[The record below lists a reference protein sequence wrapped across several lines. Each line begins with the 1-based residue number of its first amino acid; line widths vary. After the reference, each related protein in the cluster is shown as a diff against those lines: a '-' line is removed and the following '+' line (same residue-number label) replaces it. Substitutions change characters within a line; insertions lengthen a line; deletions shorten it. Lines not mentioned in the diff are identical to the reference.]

1 MGNQMMLFETDTRD
15 NGDGS
20 FTVRPKA
27 IKIEREI
34 RAKKAAR
41 ILGVHVDTVR
51 RLCELGE
58 EHGGLRSYQLPSE
71 RGNAPWRIDWEFLMR
86 YKESRQRNR

>member
-1 MGNQMMLFETDTRD
+1 MANQMMLFETETRD

-27 IKIEREI
+27 IKIEREV
-34 RAKKAAR
+34 RVKKAAK
-41 ILGVHVDTVR
+41 ILGVGKDTVR

-58 EHGGLRSYQLPSE
+58 EHEGLRAYQMPSK
-71 RGNAPWRIDWEFLMR
+71 RGNAPWRIDWEFLVR
-86 YKESRQRNR
+86 YKASRMQLR